1 MRLDAT
7 TTTTFLQ
14 PQSYGVLCF
23 NAGRKA
29 ELLERLTSAADESA
43 SADVEEKEKE
53 GAQLSAGDSDLVAEQ
68 TPSPPKVVHP
78 ADAKQLPGDEMVPVA
93 EEACGEPPAGSGP
106 LNAGEIQPAGADG
119 GDGAPSRTDVVT
131 PPGQVFKSPVP
142 GYDQKKWPE
151 AESTR
156 KAREEQQQQHAEP
169 PAPPAAAAPVVPAQV
184 AMEIAEEAVAPG
196 GQPPLVEDSVMRA
209 LEGFQGGG
217 GGDVD
222 EPSTQQHLV
231 VPAEADPGS
240 PRAGGGPIG
249 QSSQGPAAV
258 EDGHEMAAQ

>member
-1 MRLDAT
+1 LH
-7 TTTTFLQ
+7 
-14 PQSYGVLCF
+14 PHSYGVLCF

-43 SADVEEKEKE
+43 SADEEEKEKE
-53 GAQLSAGDSDLVAEQ
+53 GGAQLSAGDSDMPGVAEQ
-68 TPSPPKVVHP
+68 TPSPPKIVHP
-78 ADAKQLPGDEMVPVA
+78 ADAEQLPGDEMVPVA
-93 EEACGEPPAGSGP
+93 EVACGEPPAGSGQ
-106 LNAGEIQPAGADG
+106 LNAGETQPAGADG
-119 GDGAPSRTDVVT
+119 GGDGAPGRADVVT

-142 GYDQKKWPE
+142 GYDQKEWPE
-151 AESTR
+151 AESSR
-156 KAREEQQQQHAEP
+156 KAREEQKGEP
-169 PAPPAAAAPVVPAQV
+169 PAPPAAAAPVVAAQV

-217 GGDVD
+217 GADVD

-258 EDGHEMAAQ
+258 EDGA